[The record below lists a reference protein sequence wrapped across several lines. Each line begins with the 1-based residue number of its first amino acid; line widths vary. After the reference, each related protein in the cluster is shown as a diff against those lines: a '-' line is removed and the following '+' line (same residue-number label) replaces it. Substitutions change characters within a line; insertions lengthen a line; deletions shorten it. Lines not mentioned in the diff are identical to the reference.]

1 MRRACD
7 SSIRV
12 RIDSDTK
19 ERASK
24 ALDRMGLSVSD
35 AVRMFLV
42 RIAEDGRFP
51 FDLEVPNA
59 RTRKAM
65 TELEQGGGISKG
77 SVEDAFADLGL

>member
-1 MRRACD
+1 
-7 SSIRV
+7 
-12 RIDSDTK
+12 
-19 ERASK
+19 
-24 ALDRMGLSVSD
+24 
-35 AVRMFLV
+35 LV